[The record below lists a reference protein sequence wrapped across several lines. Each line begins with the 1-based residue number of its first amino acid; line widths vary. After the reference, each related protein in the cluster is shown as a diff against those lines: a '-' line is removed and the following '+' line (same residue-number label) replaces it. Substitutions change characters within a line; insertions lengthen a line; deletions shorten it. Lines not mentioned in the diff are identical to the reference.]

1 MTPLRIRLALTLG
14 IALTL
19 PHGALAQV
27 RRVAELNT
35 RQIRALDRAKTVVIL
50 QGGMLEEHGPYLPAF
65 TDGIFSARLADEVAN
80 GIAAQKPGWTVL
92 LFPPISIGASGSN
105 EIGRQFVFPG
115 TFAVRPSTLRA
126 TYMDVATE
134 LGEQGFRWILV
145 INVHGSPLHIGA
157 IDDAGDWF
165 HDTYGGTMVNLWGL
179 LPVLAGWGRAMGD
192 LPDSAKR
199 ADGLSLHAGL
209 DEHSMMLFLRPELV
223 SPDYRNAPTV
233 AGVNYDSA
241 FAVAARDGWPGY
253 LGAPRL
259 ATAETG
265 KKIWTGFSAA
275 AVRASLDILSGTDPA
290 TFPRYLAYLRALPL
304 YQDWIRRAEA
314 NDSSRAEQQ
323 RGWRTRRS
331 P

>member
-1 MTPLRIRLALTLG
+1 MRSRLTLLLC
-14 IALTL
+14 AAVTL
-19 PHGALAQV
+19 SSSAPAQV
-27 RRVAELNT
+27 LRVAELNT

-50 QGGMLEEHGPYLPAF
+50 QGGMFEEHGPYLPAF
-65 TDGIFSARLADEVAN
+65 TDGIFSARLADEIATSV
-80 GIAAQKPGWTVL
+80 AAQKPGWTVL
-92 LFPPISIGASGSN
+92 LFPPVSVGASGSN

-126 TYMDVATE
+126 TYMDLATE
-134 LGEQGFRWILV
+134 LGEQGFRWVLV
-145 INVHGSPLHIGA
+145 VNVHGSPLHIGA
-157 IDDAGDWF
+157 IDDAGDWL
-165 HDTYGGTMVNLWGL
+165 HDVYGGTMVNLWGL
-179 LPVLAGWGRAMGD
+179 LPVLAGWGQAMGD
-192 LPDSAKR
+192 LPDSAKK

-233 AGVNYDSA
+233 AGANYDSA

-259 ATAETG
+259 ATVETG
-265 KKIWTGFSAA
+265 RKIWNGFSAA
-275 AVRASLDILSGTDPA
+275 AVRTSLDILNGTDPA
-290 TFPRYLAYLRALPL
+290 SFRRYVAYLRTLPL

-314 NDSSRAEQQ
+314 LDSTRAEQQ
-323 RGWRTRRS
+323 RAWRARRS